1 MAILISL
8 WVSYSSASER
18 PTIVLSSLNWAPY
31 IGQDM
36 PDKGYV
42 YEVVKEAF
50 ARSGA
55 NVDVLFF
62 PWARA
67 LHVARHGHVD
77 GLFPEYYDKERK
89 TEFIF
94 SDPFPGGPVG
104 FYKRRDRDIK
114 FSSDPQKNL
123 SKALQDLKE
132 YKFGVVRGYINT
144 KEFDDA
150 DYLKKEFDDADY
162 LKKEESISD
171 NVNLKRLY
179 KDRVQLIFI
188 DKYVAQYIIATRYP
202 WYSLELEFMN
212 PALEIKEL
220 YIVFSKKAKDY
231 QKKLA
236 LFNSGLKQIKED
248 GTMEEI
254 MSKHGF

>member
-1 MAILISL
+1 MIKPLLLITLFL
-8 WVSYSSASER
+8 WISFSHASDR

-36 PDKGYV
+36 PEKGYV
-42 YEVVKEAF
+42 YEIVKEAF

-77 GLFPEYYDKERK
+77 GLFPEYYDKARE
-89 TEFIF
+89 TEFVF

-114 FSSDPQKNL
+114 FSIDPRTNL
-123 SKALQDLKE
+123 TKALRDLKE
-132 YKFGVVRGYINT
+132 YRFGVVRGYINT
-144 KEFDDA
+144 
-150 DYLKKEFDDADY
+150 KEFDDADY

-202 WYSLELEFMN
+202 WYSLELEFMS
-212 PALEIKEL
+212 PALEVKEL
-220 YIVFSKKAKDY
+220 YIVFSKKAEDY

-236 LFNSGLKQIKED
+236 LFNEGLKIIKDD
-248 GTMEEI
+248 GTMEEL

>member
-1 MAILISL
+1 M
-8 WVSYSSASER
+8 
-18 PTIVLSSLNWAPY
+18 
-31 IGQDM
+31 
-36 PDKGYV
+36 
-42 YEVVKEAF
+42 
-50 ARSGA
+50 
-55 NVDVLFF
+55 
-62 PWARA
+62 
-67 LHVARHGHVD
+67 
-77 GLFPEYYDKERK
+77 
-89 TEFIF
+89 
-94 SDPFPGGPVG
+94 
-104 FYKRRDRDIK
+104 
-114 FSSDPQKNL
+114 
-123 SKALQDLKE
+123 
-132 YKFGVVRGYINT
+132 NT
-144 KEFDDA
+144 
-150 DYLKKEFDDADY
+150 KEFDDADY

-220 YIVFSKKAKDY
+220 YIVFSKKAEDY

>member
-1 MAILISL
+1 M
-8 WVSYSSASER
+8 
-18 PTIVLSSLNWAPY
+18 
-31 IGQDM
+31 
-36 PDKGYV
+36 
-42 YEVVKEAF
+42 
-50 ARSGA
+50 
-55 NVDVLFF
+55 
-62 PWARA
+62 
-67 LHVARHGHVD
+67 
-77 GLFPEYYDKERK
+77 
-89 TEFIF
+89 
-94 SDPFPGGPVG
+94 PGGPVG

-144 KEFDDA
+144 
-150 DYLKKEFDDADY
+150 KEFDDADY

-220 YIVFSKKAKDY
+220 YIVFSKKAEDY